1 MSQYSALTK
10 FLDPGQRQ
18 AVKLLMDRIS
28 TMETASASIGVVSA
42 PLTTHLDSGG
52 NQLKSVADPTAPTD
66 AVTLSYMQKWVEG
79 RIASLQSQIDA
90 LDARVTAL
98 EP

>member
-1 MSQYSALTK
+1 MSQYAALPHFT
-10 FLDPGQRQ
+10 LPGQRE
-18 AVKLLMDRIS
+18 AVKLLMDRVS
-28 TMETASASIGVVSA
+28 TVEASAATIGTVTG

-90 LDARVTAL
+90 LDVRVTAL